1 MVMRIN
7 SVSKRYPSSRFALEK
22 LSFTIGSSEAIG
34 IIGKNGSGKSTL
46 LKMLNGLIPCDQG
59 EIYYR
64 NQAMSS
70 MNDAEKREMRK
81 KVAYIFQN
89 ANLLD
94 GESVLYHLKLVYKLQ
109 GQKVDHGSIYEM
121 LSFLQISHL
130 KHLQCRDLSGGQK
143 QKVAI
148 AMALLQKPE
157 ILLCD
162 EISASLDAK
171 SEKEI
176 FDLLL
181 HLKTSSEISL
191 VIVSHNLSVLKNVC
205 DRVLILSDGTF
216 LDCIHPIRS
225 KGPDTDQDYF
235 DHVKEYLLQ

>member
-1 MVMRIN
+1 MRIN
-7 SVSKRYPSSRFALEK
+7 SVSKRYPSSSFALEK
-22 LSFTIGSSEAIG
+22 LSFTIGTSDAIG

-46 LKMLNGLIPCDQG
+46 LKMLNGLVPYDQG
-59 EIYYR
+59 EIIYR
-64 NQAMSS
+64 DKSLTS

-89 ANLLD
+89 ANLLE
-94 GESVLYHLKLVYKLQ
+94 GESVFYHLTLIDKLR
-109 GQKVDHGSIYEM
+109 GQKIDHGAIDEM
-121 LSFLQISHL
+121 LSFLRISHL
-130 KHLQCRDLSGGQK
+130 KHLPCRDLSGGQK

-176 FDLLL
+176 YDLLL
-181 HLKTSSEISL
+181 HLKSTSDISL

-205 DRVLILSDGTF
+205 DRVLLLSDGTF
-216 LDCIHPIRS
+216 MESIEPIRS
-225 KGPDTDQDYF
+225 KGVDTDQDYF
-235 DHVKEYLLQ
+235 EHVKEYLTQ